1 MIGLL
6 VVDGTELDL
15 SERVPFP
22 LNYSIAD
29 AKEPQ
34 KRKRNYSKEIVL
46 PGTQKNLSFFSSTY
60 QLALSTL
67 NGTSTVGFNYDP
79 TIRVSAKYYNGGVLQ
94 V

>member
-60 QLALSTL
+60 QLALST
-67 NGTSTVGFNYDP
+67 V
-79 TIRVSAKYYNGGVLQ
+79 
-94 V
+94 